1 MLYQYL
7 IFAIIGLTQVLSGS
21 VQIPKLGSSNICSEN
36 HSALKPAPLEE
47 SWAIEWWMPRHE
59 EKLQEERRE
68 EADILLVGDSITH
81 GWETTGKDVWNRYFG
96 DFNTYNIGYSGD
108 RTENVLW
115 RFQHGEID
123 GINPKVA
130 MLMIGTNN
138 TGHRQDDPDCTAK
151 GVKLIVDTMVE
162 KLPDTQILLLAI
174 FPRGASPDDELR
186 VLNEQINQRIERLS
200 DYERVSFLNI
210 NHIFLN
216 DEGELPEEIMP
227 DFLHPHEAGYE
238 LWAQEIYPH
247 LIGLLEK

>member
-47 SWAIEWWMPRHE
+47 SWAIEWWMPRHK
-59 EKLQEERRE
+59 EKLKEEGRE

-96 DFNTYNIGYSGD
+96 DFNTYNIGFSGD